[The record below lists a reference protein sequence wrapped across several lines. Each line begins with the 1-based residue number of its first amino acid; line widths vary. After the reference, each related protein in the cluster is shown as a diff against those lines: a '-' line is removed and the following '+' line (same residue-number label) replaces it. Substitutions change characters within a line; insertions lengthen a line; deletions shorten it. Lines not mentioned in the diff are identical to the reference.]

1 MKMLDLRFIRKDPE
15 RVRLALKN
23 RGYSFPLDD
32 LLKKDEEWR
41 AVLVQVQSLKER
53 RNEVSKE
60 IAVMKAKGEDPS
72 ELLAE
77 MRDVSDKIKELEKRV
92 STLEEELREMLALI
106 PNIPHESVPV
116 GAGEEDNVEV
126 RRWGEPRKFDFE
138 PKPHWEIGEM
148 LDILDFERGTK
159 LAESRFTVI
168 KGLGARLERALINF
182 MLDLHTTEH
191 GYKEIFPPFL
201 VNSKAMFGTGQLPK
215 FEQELYRCRDDD
227 LYLIPTAE
235 VPLTNLFMDEI
246 LPPGSLP
253 IYVTAYT
260 ACFRREAGSYGKDI
274 RGIIRQHQF
283 NKVELVKFSEPETS
297 YEELEKMVRDA
308 EEVLRRLGLPYRVV
322 LLCTGDMGFTSA
334 KTYDIEVWMP
344 GQGRYREISSCSNC
358 EEFQARR
365 ANIRYKPSAAEKPRY
380 VHTLN
385 GSGVAVGRTLAAI
398 LENYQ
403 QEDGSVII
411 PEVLVPYMGGIR
423 VIAPSG
429 SMG

>member
-1 MKMLDLRFIRKDPE
+1 MLDLRAIRRDPE
-15 RVRLALKN
+15 RVRTALRK
-23 RGYSFPLDD
+23 RGYSFPLDE

-41 AVLVQVQSLKER
+41 NALSEVQALKEK
-53 RNEVSKE
+53 RNEVSKK
-60 IAVMKAKGEDPS
+60 IAAMKAKGEDPT
-72 ELLAE
+72 ELLQE
-77 MRDVSDKIKELEKRV
+77 MKEVSRRIKELDKSV
-92 STLEEELREMLALI
+92 STLESEIKNMLISI
-106 PNIPHESVPV
+106 PNVPHESVPV
-116 GAGEEDNVEV
+116 GEDENDNVEV
-126 RRWGEPRKFDFE
+126 RRWGEPPKFDFE
-138 PKPHWEIGEM
+138 PKPHWDIGER
-148 LDILDFERGTK
+148 LDILDFERGVK
-159 LAESRFTVI
+159 LAESRFTVL

-182 MLDLHTTEH
+182 MLDLHTSEH

-215 FEQELYRCRDDD
+215 FEQELYKCRDDD
-227 LYLIPTAE
+227 LYLVPTAE

-283 NKVELVKFSEPETS
+283 NKVELVKFSEPESS
-297 YEELEKMVRDA
+297 YDELEKMVRDA
-308 EEVLRRLGLPYRVV
+308 EEVLRRLNLPYRVV

-334 KTYDIEVWMP
+334 KTYDIEVWMA

-358 EEFQARR
+358 EDFQARR
-365 ANIRYKPSAAEKPRY
+365 ANIRYRPSPGEKPRY

-403 QEDGSVII
+403 QEDGSVLI
-411 PEVLVPYMGGIR
+411 PEALVSYMGGIR
-423 VIAPSG
+423 VIPPSK
-429 SMG
+429 

>member
-1 MKMLDLRFIRKDPE
+1 MLDLRLIRRDPD

-23 RGYSFPLDD
+23 RGYSFPLDE

-41 AVLVQVQSLKER
+41 DTLSELQALKEK

-60 IAVMKAKGEDPS
+60 VAVMKAKGEDPTP
-72 ELLAE
+72 LLSQMKE
-77 MRDVSDKIKELEKRV
+77 VSDRIKELEKKT
-92 STLEEELREMLALI
+92 SSLEDEIRNMLLLI
-106 PNIPHESVPV
+106 PNIPHDSVPV
-116 GAGEEDNVEV
+116 GSSEEDNVEV

-138 PKPHWEIGEM
+138 PKPHWEIGEK
-148 LDILDFERGTK
+148 LDILDFERGSK
-159 LAESRFTVI
+159 LAESRFTVL
-168 KGLGARLERALINF
+168 KGLGAKLERALINF

-191 GYKEIFPPFL
+191 GYIEIFPPFL
-201 VNSKAMFGTGQLPK
+201 VNPRAMFGTGQLPK
-215 FEQELYRCRDDD
+215 FEQELYKCRDDE

-235 VPLTNLFMDEI
+235 VPLTNLFMDEV

-283 NKVELVKFSEPETS
+283 NKVELVKFSEPEKS
-297 YEELEKMVRDA
+297 YDELEKMVNDA

-344 GQGRYREISSCSNC
+344 GQGKYREISSCSNC
-358 EEFQARR
+358 EDFQARR
-365 ANIRYKPSAAEKPRY
+365 ANIRYKPSPQEKPRY

-385 GSGVAVGRTLAAI
+385 GSGVAVGRTFAAI

-403 QEDGSVII
+403 QEDGSVVI
-411 PEVLVPYMGGIR
+411 PEALVPYMGGIK
-423 VIAPSG
+423 VIPPINA
-429 SMG
+429 

>member
-1 MKMLDLRFIRKDPE
+1 MLDLRIIRKDPE
-15 RVRLALKN
+15 RVRTALKK
-23 RGYSFPLDD
+23 RGYSFPLDE

-41 AVLVQVQSLKER
+41 SALSEVQALKEK
-53 RNEVSKE
+53 RNEVSKK
-60 IAVMKAKGEDPS
+60 IAAMKAKGEDPA
-72 ELLAE
+72 ELLQQMKE
-77 MRDVSDKIKELEKRV
+77 VSRRIKELDKTV
-92 STLEEELREMLALI
+92 SSLEAEIREMLISI

-116 GAGEEDNVEV
+116 GEDENDNVEV
-126 RRWGEPRKFDFE
+126 RRWGEPPKFDFE
-138 PKPHWEIGEM
+138 PKPHWEVGEK
-148 LDILDFERGTK
+148 LDILDFERGVK
-159 LAESRFTVI
+159 LAESRFTVL

-182 MLDLHTTEH
+182 MLDLHTNEH

-215 FEQELYRCRDDD
+215 FEQELYKCRDDD
-227 LYLIPTAE
+227 LYLVPTAE

-283 NKVELVKFSEPETS
+283 NKVELVKFSEPESS
-297 YEELEKMVRDA
+297 YDELEKMVRDA

-334 KTYDIEVWMP
+334 KTYDIEVWMA
-344 GQGRYREISSCSNC
+344 GQGKYREISSCSNC
-358 EEFQARR
+358 EDFQARR
-365 ANIRYKPSAAEKPRY
+365 ANIRYRPSQGEKPRY

-403 QEDGSVII
+403 QEDGSVLI
-411 PEVLVPYMGGIR
+411 PEALVPYMGGIK
-423 VIAPSG
+423 VIPPLK
-429 SMG
+429 